1 MPTRLTLTANP
12 KKQTTGKAY
21 KRNAHGEALISCY
34 DLVTLHSA
42 RKTSIILMYLSK
54 TFNIHE
60 MVSVSGHKTES
71 VFFEYIKL
79 NDMELAIN
87 IVRKMRKVKNAT
99 DTKYLLFQK
108 IKSMSIAEVVA
119 MLEPYKERYNA
130 NTHQAANIQ

>member
-1 MPTRLTLTANP
+1 
-12 KKQTTGKAY
+12 
-21 KRNAHGEALISCY
+21 
-34 DLVTLHSA
+34 
-42 RKTSIILMYLSK
+42 MYLSK

>member
-1 MPTRLTLTANP
+1 MPTRLTLTTNP

-21 KRNAHGEALISCY
+21 KRNAHGEALIPCY

-42 RKTSIILMYLSK
+42 RKTGIILMYLSK

-79 NDMELAIN
+79 NDVELAIN
-87 IVRKMRKVKNAT
+87 IVRKMRKEKM
-99 DTKYLLFQK
+99 QQ
-108 IKSMSIAEVVA
+108 E
-119 MLEPYKERYNA
+119 
-130 NTHQAANIQ
+130 